1 MNRNLR
7 RKLSYGSNAT
17 LVTLLVVALVVVLY
31 AVADAFRYRV
41 DFSAEGA
48 NQLQRDTLNKIRL
61 LDEAGEPVRI
71 TAFSAQTGKK
81 ESIIKNREL
90 TELLEELRY
99 RSKVIDTR
107 FVDFDRERLTAE
119 TLGVTQYATVV
130 VQRGEDRV
138 DLRDRDLF
146 RHKGKKNERTIEF
159 LGEAAMNEA
168 FSRLMADERRVIYSL
183 VGHGELDIGSAEPG
197 GMADVESLL
206 EQEHY
211 ELQALDLLRD
221 RQEGSAPSIPDDAS
235 AVFLARPETMLTA
248 PENDALLEYMAK
260 GGRLLVLLDVGSPV
274 PRLVERL
281 GISVPE
287 GIVMDVRRVYP
298 YNDRPLPVYR
308 SHVIT
313 RDLLDDELITVLAH
327 VAPLKTAQPAPEGV
341 RYSTLLRTGRR
352 GWIERGG
359 ALERGMAVFEAEL
372 DAEGPVDMALAVD
385 LTPGRSLVQRGQLP
399 GRVVV
404 VGDADLM
411 TNALISEG
419 PGNATF
425 IVNSARWLVGD
436 DARLSVVG
444 RPTRVRRLALTEED
458 TAMIR
463 WMAMGLMPL
472 CVFLLGAAVWG
483 YRRGR

>member
-1 MNRNLR
+1 MAKQGAISVEGTVVEAL
-7 RKLSYGSNAT
+7 SNAM
-17 LVTLLVVALVVVLY
+17 
-31 AVADAFRYRV
+31 FRV
-41 DFSAEGA
+41 E
-48 NQLQRDTLNKIRL
+48 LENK
-61 LDEAGEPVRI
+61 
-71 TAFSAQTGKK
+71 
-81 ESIIKNREL
+81 
-90 TELLEELRY
+90 
-99 RSKVIDTR
+99 
-107 FVDFDRERLTAE
+107 
-119 TLGVTQYATVV
+119 
-130 VQRGEDRV
+130 
-138 DLRDRDLF
+138 
-146 RHKGKKNERTIEF
+146 H
-159 LGEAAMNEA
+159 
-168 FSRLMADERRVIYSL
+168 
-183 VGHGELDIGSAEPG
+183 
-197 GMADVESLL
+197 
-206 EQEHY
+206 
-211 ELQALDLLRD
+211 
-221 RQEGSAPSIPDDAS
+221 
-235 AVFLARPETMLTA
+235 
-248 PENDALLEYMAK
+248 
-260 GGRLLVLLDVGSPV
+260 
-274 PRLVERL
+274 
-281 GISVPE
+281 
-287 GIVMDVRRVYP
+287 
-298 YNDRPLPVYR
+298 
-308 SHVIT
+308 
-313 RDLLDDELITVLAH
+313 TVLAH